1 MEQANIPCQVVRFG
15 LHGRE
20 IGEALLEEAKAHQ
33 ADLLVMGGYTRSRFT
48 EMLLGGATREMLAK
62 ADIPLLMHH

>member
-1 MEQANIPCQVVRFG
+1 
-15 LHGRE
+15 
-20 IGEALLEEAKAHQ
+20 
-33 ADLLVMGGYTRSRFT
+33 MGGYTRSRFT